1 MSGVNNEDPYS
12 IFKMEDMLV
21 ELVKRGI
28 RGSYSDST
36 PIADLSAKLR
46 AYDSR
51 HGTAVPKPLALFTG
65 LFAGSWTCP
74 KCEKAL
80 TTETCRVCDI
90 ERSLVAKAHME
101 PFFARVESLFF
112 EIIECQ
118 LQDFQS
124 ATSRNTKNDELKR
137 KISQVLSSG
146 DLENLQN
153 RNWNVKGN
161 IQRLLTM
168 ALELYS
174 SVSVSS
180 SASGPLCVDGNSE
193 NLFLAL
199 VRRLHEKQRQEYNV
213 PKSELLASF
222 ENSDTNMRA
231 WTCPLCSN
239 DQPNLEADCGSCSVN
254 SQTFRLIQGNRSST
268 GIKNFCRLCF
278 IGFDLNL
285 GYSSNT
291 SRRDLHSQIKT
302 FMSSYDQITHFEEA
316 GFLIKRHLEPFFCL
330 LLRGECLFPWQPV
343 MYLEP
348 NSVALFAYFIKA
360 LLNDLAAYPRYRGKI
375 QVDHPKVVRGIDE
388 EFDRNPSTR
397 NKRSTAVDKFLYE
410 SSRMLSMICR

>member
-1 MSGVNNEDPYS
+1 MSSGSDDDPYIS
-12 IFKMEDMLV
+12 IFTINDMLA

-28 RGSYSDST
+28 RGSYSYST

-51 HGTAVPKPLALFTG
+51 HGTAAPRPLALFKG
-65 LFAGSWTCP
+65 PFAGPWMCP

-80 TTETCRVCDI
+80 TAETCRACDI
-90 ERSLVAKAHME
+90 ERSLVAKAHTD
-101 PFFARVESLFF
+101 PCFARVESLFF
-112 EIIECQ
+112 EIIEWQ
-118 LQDFQS
+118 LQDVQS
-124 ATSRNTKNDELKR
+124 TKPRNTKNDDLKR
-137 KISQVLSSG
+137 KISQVLLSK

-153 RNWNVKGN
+153 RNWNVKGS
-161 IQRLLTM
+161 IQRLLTN
-168 ALELYS
+168 ALELCL
-174 SVSVSS
+174 SVSS
-180 SASGPLCVDGNSE
+180 SAFGPICVDGNSE

-199 VRRLHEKQRQEYNV
+199 VRRIHEKHRQEYNV

-222 ENSDTNMRA
+222 ENSDTNMRV

-239 DQPNLEADCGSCSVN
+239 DQPNLEAECGSCSVN

-291 SRRDLHSQIKT
+291 SRRDLQSQIKT
-302 FMSSYDQITHFEEA
+302 FISSFDQVMHFEEA
-316 GFLIKRHLEPFFCL
+316 GFLIKRHLEPFFCR
-330 LLRGECLFPWQPV
+330 LLRGECLFPWQPA

-360 LLNDLAAYPRYRGKI
+360 LINDVTADPRYRGKI
-375 QVDHPKVVRGIDE
+375 QVDHPKPVRGIDE
-388 EFDRNPSTR
+388 EFDRSPSTR
-397 NKRSTAVDKFLYE
+397 NKRSKAADKFLYE